1 MEIIKIIISLLS
13 GVALFLYGMS
23 LMGDSLKMVAGNKL
37 EAFLYKMTNTP
48 IKGIFLGA
56 IVTAVIQSSSATSVM
71 VVGFVNSGMMKV
83 AQAIGIIMGANI
95 GTSITGWILCL
106 SYIEGSS
113 GVAALLST
121 ATIAG
126 VVSIIGTCLRS
137 FGKKNATKHAGNIL
151 LGFAILMVGMQTMST
166 AVSPLKENPVFIN
179 AFTMFSNPFLGILI
193 GIVFTAIL
201 QSASAAVGILQ
212 ALSMTGVLTF
222 STCFPIVMGIGVGA
236 ACPVLLSAVGASK
249 NGKRTA
255 LVYLMND
262 LFGMLLWSI
271 IFYTVNAIV
280 HFSFMEMI
288 MSPILVAL
296 VNTVFR
302 VATVILLFPFIKMI
316 EKLVCTLIKDS
327 EEDKEDQADFDILE
341 ERLLLYPA
349 LAIRQSHTAINGMSK
364 KVRKNLYRALHLMEE
379 FNQAKY
385 NKVMEK
391 EDLIDRYEDKL
402 GSYLINVTEKE
413 LTPVQR
419 NQVSIFLHTIGDLES
434 MGDRATVIADAAL
447 EINEKQISFSEEAQ
461 KELATTIDATREI
474 IELTINALQ
483 NDNNAGALKV
493 EPLSELI
500 DILCDELKLRHISRL
515 SQGICEMEQGFVFN
529 DIVAALEDI
538 ASYCSN
544 ISVAML
550 QTGSTESE
558 RHIDAKKLYAK
569 NTPEYMNI
577 FEGYAAK
584 YSIESN

>member
-71 VVGFVNSGMMKV
+71 VVGFVNSGMMKMK
-83 AQAIGIIMGANI
+83 QAIGIIMGANI

-113 GVAALLST
+113 GVASLLST
-121 ATIAG
+121 ATISG
-126 VVSIIGTCLRS
+126 VVAIIGICLRN
-137 FGKKNATKHAGNIL
+137 FGKKNASKHVGNIL
-151 LGFAILMVGMQTMST
+151 LGFAILMVGMQTMSS
-166 AVSPLKENPVFIN
+166 AVSPLKTNPVFIN

-193 GIVFTAIL
+193 GIVFTAVL

-212 ALSMTGVLTF
+212 ALSITGVLTF
-222 STCFPIVMGIGVGA
+222 STCFPIIMGIGVGA

-262 LFGMLLWSI
+262 LFGMILWSV
-271 IFYTVNAIV
+271 IFYTVNAFV
-280 HFSFMEMI
+280 HFPFVEAVMN
-288 MSPILVAL
+288 PVRVAL
-296 VNTVFR
+296 LNSVFR
-302 VATVILLFPFIKMI
+302 IATVVLLFPAIKLL
-316 EKLVCTLIKDS
+316 EKIVFALVKDS
-327 EEDKEDQADFDILE
+327 EEDMEDQADFDILE
-341 ERLLLYPA
+341 ERLLAYPA
-349 LAIRQSHTAINGMSK
+349 LAIRQCHTAIDGMAK
-364 KVRKNLYRALHLMEE
+364 KVRKNVFRA
-379 FNQAKY
+379 FNLLNEYNQSKY

-402 GSYLINVTEKE
+402 GNYLLRVTENE
-413 LTPVQR
+413 LNPIQR

-434 MGDRATVIADAAL
+434 IGDRATVIADAAQ
-447 EINEKQISFSEEAQ
+447 EIQEKSIKFSDEAD
-461 KELATTIDATREI
+461 KELAATIGATKEI
-474 IELTINALQ
+474 IELTFNSLQ
-483 NDNNAGALKV
+483 SDDNHGAMKV
-493 EPLSELI
+493 GPLAELI
-500 DILCDELKLRHISRL
+500 GILCDELKLRHISRL
-515 SQGICEMEQGFVFN
+515 SVGKMEQGYVFN
-529 DIVAALEDI
+529 DLVAALEDV

-550 QTGSTESE
+550 QTGNNEAE
-558 RHIDAKKLYAK
+558 RHIDTKKLYAK
-569 NTPEYMNI
+569 NTPEYMSI
-577 FEGYAAK
+577 FESYASK
-584 YSIESN
+584 YSIT